1 MAEDIYRKLQ
11 EHLHQH
17 PMGYP
22 PTKSGVEINLL
33 KKLFAEEEAK
43 IALAMTPKP
52 ETPEEIASN
61 AGYDPKALAPKLDAM
76 AKKGLIMRKR
86 KENKELFNLE
96 PYLVGMFEFQINR
109 LDGEFI
115 GLHEKYRMEGLGVEV
130 LGSKTPYFRV
140 IPVEK
145 SIPAELAVL
154 SYERVADLVD
164 QSETVAVTDCIC
176 RTKQK
181 MVGKGCKHT
190 IQNCLVLS
198 PWAEYYLENKFQAK
212 KITKEEARKILEQ
225 AEEEGLVHTSQNTAS
240 RPWFICN
247 CCSCSCGVLGAVKNL
262 KLHSQVGR
270 SYYLA
275 KVNEDLCTGCEECVE
290 RCHFGA
296 ISMENAVA
304 KVNPAFCMG
313 CGVCKPGC
321 PVEAISLN
329 RKLEDQIVPPSPNLK
344 AMFDQIGKE
353 KGRSMKVIIE

>member
-1 MAEDIYRKLQ
+1 MAEDVYRKLQ
-11 EHLHQH
+11 EHLHQQ

-43 IALAMTPKP
+43 IALTMTPKP
-52 ETPEEIASN
+52 ETPEEIGSKLR
-61 AGYDPKALAPKLDAM
+61 YDSKVLGQKLEAM
-76 AKKGLIMRKR
+76 ARKGLIMRER
-86 KENKELFNLE
+86 KENKVLYNLI
-96 PYLVGMFEFQINR
+96 PYVVGMYEFQINR

-115 GLHEKYRMEGLGVEV
+115 ALHEKYGMEGFGAEV
-130 LGSKTPYFRV
+130 FGSKTPYFRV
-140 IPVEK
+140 IPVQK

-154 SYERVADLVD
+154 TYERVFDIIDKA
-164 QSETVAVTDCIC
+164 ETIAVTDCIC

-181 MVGKGCKHT
+181 MAGKGCEHT
-190 IQNCLVLS
+190 IQNCLVFS
-198 PWAEYYLENKFQAK
+198 PWAEYYLENEFHAK
-212 KITKEEARKILEQ
+212 EITKDEARKILEK

-240 RPWFICN
+240 GPTYICN
-247 CCSCSCGVLGAVKNL
+247 CCSCSCGVLSAVKNL

-275 KVNEDLCTGCEECVE
+275 NVNEDLCTGCEECVD

-296 ISMENAVA
+296 ISVENSIA

-313 CGVCKPGC
+313 CGVCKSGC
-321 PVEAISLN
+321 PAEAISLN
-329 RKLEDQIVPPSPNLK
+329 RKPEDQFVPPSQNLK

-353 KGRSMKVIIE
+353 KGRGMKMAIE